1 MSDDTV
7 AKSENFA
14 RIELLKRLVMGK
26 KAIFNVICPFLGGF
40 FAHTLQNSAHFVQ
53 RFSILKFR
61 KTCRVTAKND
71 KTNWVASPVITVL
84 IAPDQKEMS
93 SNPPPGA

>member
-1 MSDDTV
+1 MSNDTV

-14 RIELLKRLVMGK
+14 RIELLNRLVMGK

-40 FAHTLQNSAHFVQ
+40 FAHTFTAFHTFFVL

-61 KTCRVTAKND
+61 ETCRVTDKND
-71 KTNWVASPVITVL
+71 KTNWLSL
-84 IAPDQKEMS
+84 APDQKEMS